1 MLRSKGWRI
10 VLVAAVAAAAIW
22 SYAFLSGEHGLAVTF
37 LDVGEGACT
46 VIRTPS
52 GKTIVVDCGTSS
64 WRKPESVGKK
74 LVAPYL
80 QSLGVDTIDVA
91 ILTHPHADHVSGYAG
106 LLRAKP
112 ARIVID
118 IGEKH
123 ASPHY
128 TAFLKS
134 VELCNATYR
143 VARAGQLIDM
153 GDGVSL
159 RVLNPDP
166 ARAESDLNESSIVL
180 RLTYGEAAFLLAAD
194 AGDDTERSI
203 LAGGAEV
210 ASQVLQV
217 GHHGSAGSTS
227 PEWLAAVKPKL
238 AVISCGR
245 RNEYGHPSRET
256 TDRLRAFGVRTYRT
270 DLHGAVE
277 FTTNGKSISVR
288 TFRHPGNVAGLGLLG
303 SHLEGISRQ

>member
-1 MLRSKGWRI
+1 MLKSKGWRI
-10 VLVAAVAAAAIW
+10 VLVAAIAAMAIW
-22 SYAFLSGEHGLAVTF
+22 FYAFLSGERDLSVTF

-52 GKTIVVDCGTSS
+52 GRTVVVDCGTSS
-64 WRKPESVGKK
+64 WRKPESVGEK

-80 QSLGVDTIDVA
+80 QGIGVDTIDVA

-106 LLRAKP
+106 LLSAKP
-112 ARIVID
+112 ARVVID

-134 VELCNATYR
+134 VKRCGATYR
-143 VARAGQLIDM
+143 VARAGQVIDM
-153 GDGVSL
+153 RDGVLL
-159 RVLNPDP
+159 RVLSPDP

-180 RLTYGEAAFLLAAD
+180 RVTFGRTAFLLAAD
-194 AGDDTERSI
+194 AGDEAERSI

-210 ASQVLQV
+210 AAQVLQV
-217 GHHGSAGSTS
+217 GHHGSASSTS

-245 RNEYGHPSRET
+245 RNVYGHPSRET

-270 DLHGAVE
+270 DIHGAVE
-277 FTTNGKSISVR
+277 FRTNGEAISVR
-288 TFRHPGNVAGLGLLG
+288 TFRRP
-303 SHLEGISRQ
+303 R